1 MWAWGIGGLLTAFGV
16 GLLFWL
22 LGGAMAPTA
31 GAGAA
36 TPSAQFNPLLA
47 IGAGLSLACG
57 VTLLGLAAGHWKS
70 ARSSQA
76 MGIARTPDSQ
86 RVTSSRHAR

>member
-22 LGGAMAPTA
+22 LGGAMAPTV

-57 VTLLGLAAGHWKS
+57 VTLLGLAAGHWNRPQQS
-70 ARSSQA
+70 GD
-76 MGIARTPDSQ
+76 GIARTPDSQ
-86 RVTSSRHAR
+86 Q